1 MLKPLHYLIV
11 LLHLCLLRKYVHS
24 STHPLCL
31 SFLATQWTFCNL
43 WKKARLWKQN
53 RVLFLVIYNADRNT
67 LQRNLMQLFLVPG
80 TASLV
85 YQWVKNEH
93 GEPLPQS
100 QRLDSTV
107 QTGKCLWT
115 PHLWKVNTEK
125 EILLPRAL
133 KHSPCKRKKDFFK
146 EFFMQREEEAL
157 WSPG

>member
-11 LLHLCLLRKYVHS
+11 LLCLCLLRKYVHS
-24 STHPLCL
+24 SAHPLCL

-93 GEPLPQS
+93 GKL
-100 QRLDSTV
+100 LTV
-107 QTGKCLWT
+107 QRARRAFASKPTIRFYCTNREMSMNSSPLKGKHWEGNT
-115 PHLWKVNTEK
+115 PPT
-125 EILLPRAL
+125 
-133 KHSPCKRKKDFFK
+133 CF
-146 EFFMQREEEAL
+146 EAFTL
-157 WSPG
+157 